1 MKTNIKSFKSKW
13 KKNMLDEKTNV
24 TLTEI
29 MPILNDMELMRDEP
43 SIEPCYDVNP
53 ELWRLFCKINKR
65 EFNANYVWSEMDV
78 VLWID
83 EHTMKVDI
91 NKRIARLNDVIAVMG
106 ISRTQVSNIIGVQ
119 ERTVYRWLSGDRPI
133 PDFVFRSLHYANL
146 LRLNGIPIDH
156 PSYLLYSEIDEGH

>member
-1 MKTNIKSFKSKW
+1 
-13 KKNMLDEKTNV
+13 MLNETLPEK
-24 TLTEI
+24 L
-29 MPILNDMELMRDEP
+29 MDFLPILNDIELMRDEP
-43 SIEPCYDVNP
+43 SIEPCYEVNP
-53 ELWRLFCKINKR
+53 ELWRLFCKLNNR
-65 EFNANYVWSEMDV
+65 EFAPNHVWSEMDV

-83 EHTMKVDI
+83 DHTMKQDI

>member
-1 MKTNIKSFKSKW
+1 
-13 KKNMLDEKTNV
+13 MLNETLPEK
-24 TLTEI
+24 L
-29 MPILNDMELMRDEP
+29 MDFLPILNDIELMRDEP
-43 SIEPCYDVNP
+43 SIEPCYEVNP
-53 ELWRLFCKINKR
+53 ELWRLFCKLNNR
-65 EFNANYVWSEMDV
+65 EFAPNHVWSEMDV

-133 PDFVFRSLHYANL
+133 PDFVFRSLPTFQSFLDSAPKMYQNHQM
-146 LRLNGIPIDH
+146 LNI
-156 PSYLLYSEIDEGH
+156 